1 MPGRRTDPSPDY
13 GTDQQQGGSTLSISF
28 KTLGRSIA
36 IAALTASALTVGAVT
51 ASAEPATATATAQ
64 ASQVSASIDAAT
76 STITATLASGRFVDN
91 VAAQAIDVLD
101 AAGATIE
108 SIPLT
113 VSGERVPVAATV
125 SPDGSA
131 LVLRD
136 VSTLD
141 TANTLWSQWVWGVT
155 NGGWVGAVI
164 GCLIGAFLF
173 FLGCIPGIAIGGAI
187 GSPNSGEINGSFVDL
202 LSGR

>member
-1 MPGRRTDPSPDY
+1 M
-13 GTDQQQGGSTLSISF
+13 LSISF

-36 IAALTASALTVGAVT
+36 IAALTASAVTVGAVT
-51 ASAEPATATATAQ
+51 ATAEPATVTAQ
-64 ASQVSASIDAAT
+64 ASQVSASLDAAT
-76 STITATLASGRFVDN
+76 NSITATLASGRFVDN

-101 AAGATIE
+101 AAGTTVE

-113 VSGERVPVAATV
+113 IRGERVPVAATV
-125 SPDGSA
+125 SADGSA

-141 TANTLWSQWVWGVT
+141 TANALWSQWVWGVT

-164 GCLIGAFLF
+164 GCIIGAFLF

-187 GSPNSGEINGSFVDL
+187 GSPNSGQINGTFVDL